1 MSVESPQPS
10 NLIVSHQ
17 HEGIAV
23 VELNRPRKKN
33 ALSQALINELTG
45 TLHHLDRSPDILVVV
60 LCSAFG
66 TPFCGRQRSFST
78 SLSILTC
85 NVAGA
90 DLSELAH
97 MTTSEAH
104 RTGWLKDLQ
113 DAFANFRKPVLAA
126 VQGFAVCLPKEMSC
140 KLTNNFSL
148 AWWWF

>member
-10 NLIVSHQ
+10 NLLVSLQ

-33 ALSQALINELTG
+33 ALSQTLITELIG
-45 TLHHLDRSPDILVVV
+45 TLHQLDCNSNVLVVV
-60 LCSAFG
+60 LCSATG
-66 TPFCGRQRSFST
+66 IPFCGRQTSFLT
-78 SLSILTC
+78 SLTILTC

-113 DAFANFRKPVLAA
+113 DAFASFRKPVLAA
-126 VQGFAVCLPKEMSC
+126 VQGFAVCRPRQMSC
-140 KLTNNFSL
+140 KPTNNFH
-148 AWWWF
+148 